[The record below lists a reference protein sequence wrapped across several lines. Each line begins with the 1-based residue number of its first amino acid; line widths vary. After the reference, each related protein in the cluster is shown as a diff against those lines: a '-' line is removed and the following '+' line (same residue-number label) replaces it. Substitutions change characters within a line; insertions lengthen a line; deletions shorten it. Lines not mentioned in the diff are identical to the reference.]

1 MMTKKEYHA
10 PSLRVP
16 SFEPSR
22 SILDSSNESANPSPW
37 KKILKLFVE
46 FVIAAV
52 TALLTTLSGQAM
64 NLW

>member
-16 SFEPSR
+16 SVELSRPILASSEEPGNS
-22 SILDSSNESANPSPW
+22 SPW

>member
-16 SFEPSR
+16 SVEPSR
-22 SILDSSNESANPSPW
+22 PILDSSDEPKSSPW
-37 KKILKLFVE
+37 GKILKLFVE